1 MKFSASCRFFFFSDA
16 RNHNCI
22 ACSQS
27 AVHPL
32 LHRRRRSQWRAEM
45 ERSLGHWRELRRP
58 IRREGTASVQR
69 RSRPSHVEP
78 WPPSQYA
85 RTLTAES
92 LSGSWA
98 TCYPR
103 RSLRRHTSISRQMN
117 YWRRT
122 TPAMFLT
129 WAGISRLLHSKE
141 TIRMEAEA
149 VSGLV
154 IFLFVNSTL
163 GTLPWHHSP
172 ALQAVI
178 KMVFPPHS
186 RGLSEPHLN
195 SLVRTFAILENLV
208 KLLQYKFKKY
218 QFLWCMEQK
227 KKPASVVVFTAPTM
241 PPIRSQIFFLRLL

>member
-1 MKFSASCRFFFFSDA
+1 MKFSASYRFFFFSDTQ
-16 RNHNCI
+16 NHNCI
-22 ACSQS
+22 ARSQS

-32 LHRRRRSQWRAEM
+32 LHRRRRSQRRAEM
-45 ERSLGHWRELRRP
+45 EQSPGHWRELCRP
-58 IRREGTASVQR
+58 IRREGTASAQR
-69 RSRPSHVEP
+69 RSRPSHDEP

-85 RTLTAES
+85 CTLTAES
-92 LSGSWA
+92 LWRSWA

-103 RSLRRHTSISRQMN
+103 RSLRRHTSISRRMN

-129 WAGISRLLHSKE
+129 WAGISGLLHSKE

-186 RGLSEPHLN
+186 GGLVFFFFRGLSELHLN
-195 SLVRTFAILENLV
+195 LLVRTFAILENLV
-208 KLLQYKFKKY
+208 KLLQYKFKK
-218 QFLWCMEQK
+218 
-227 KKPASVVVFTAPTM
+227 
-241 PPIRSQIFFLRLL
+241 I